1 MSYNLTLQCGCL
13 VYIACDPLT
22 SVAHARIIERR
33 DPGCR
38 VRKHE
43 VGLRLSLFEIV
54 TDLGEIEADPES
66 AVSVPR
72 RDGPGGCTRAASP
85 GLRREAR

>member
-43 VGLRLSLFEIV
+43 IGLRLSLLEIV
-54 TDLGEIEADPES
+54 TDLEEIEPDPEHRP
-66 AVSVPR
+66 VPR
-72 RDGPGGCTRAASP
+72 AEAAREVVTRAAS

>member
-43 VGLRLSLFEIV
+43 IGLRLPLWEIV
-54 TDLGEIEADPES
+54 TRLEEVVPGP
-66 AVSVPR
+66 AV
-72 RDGPGGCTRAASP
+72 PGARTTRKVATRAAS
-85 GLRREAR
+85 GQRREAR

>member
-13 VYIACDPLT
+13 VYIACDPRT
-22 SVAHARIIERR
+22 AVAHARILERR
-33 DPGCR
+33 GSGCR

-54 TDLGEIEADPES
+54 TDIEEIEPDAERRIE
-66 AVSVPR
+66 PR
-72 RDGPGGCTRAASP
+72 DEAARKVVARRAS

>member
-1 MSYNLTLQCGCL
+1 MSYNLTLRCGCL

-43 VGLRLSLFEIV
+43 IGLRLPLWEIV
-54 TDLGEIEADPES
+54 THLDEVVADP
-66 AVSVPR
+66 AVPLAKTVR
-72 RDGPGGCTRAASP
+72 KVATRAAS